1 MTKSVRNSRALT
13 VAAGEEAQGR
23 EARQRAAIVTGAGR
37 GVGRAVAIALARA
50 GFALCLAARTRE
62 ELEHTRALCGLAPAR
77 SLIVLLD
84 LAQEEAPECLI
95 DTALDHFGQV
105 DVLVNNAG
113 WAPARTPL
121 IKLSAADQDR
131 ILAVNLR
138 APIALTRL
146 AAKRMASHDA
156 GGVIVNV
163 ASSAARR
170 MPPGEAIYAAAKAG
184 LVAFTHAA
192 FAELRDRGIKLSVV
206 IPGLVDTSLIPQN
219 KRLDRALMLRPEDV
233 AAAVMT
239 IVNAPAGVC
248 AVEMVL
254 EPQRDP
260 LRGVQ

>member
-1 MTKSVRNSRALT
+1 MT
-13 VAAGEEAQGR
+13 VAADQKAQSR
-23 EARQRAAIVTGAGR
+23 EGRQREPIETGAGP
-37 GVGRAVAIALARA
+37 GVGRCVAIALAQA

-62 ELEHTRALCGLAPAR
+62 ELEHTRALSGLAPAR

-95 DTALDHFGQV
+95 DTAFDHFGQV

-113 WAPARTPL
+113 WAPVRTPL

-131 ILAVNLR
+131 ILAINLR

-146 AAKRMASHDA
+146 AAKRMASQGHA
-156 GGVIVNV
+156 GVIVNV

-170 MPPGEAIYAAAKAG
+170 TPPGEAIYAAAKAG
-184 LVAFTHAA
+184 LIAFTHAA
-192 FAELRDRGIKLSVV
+192 FAELRDRGIKLSVI
-206 IPGLVDTSLIPQN
+206 IPGMVDTSLIPQN
-219 KRLDRALMLRPEDV
+219 KRLDRALMLRPEDI
-233 AAAVMT
+233 ATAVMT

-248 AVEMVL
+248 PVELVL

-260 LRGVQ
+260 IRGGQ

>member
-1 MTKSVRNSRALT
+1 MEKAHGQET
-13 VAAGEEAQGR
+13 
-23 EARQRAAIVTGAGR
+23 RQRVAIVTGAGR

-62 ELEHTRALCGLAPAR
+62 ELEHTRTLCGLAPAR

-95 DTALDHFGQV
+95 DTAFDHFGPV

-121 IKLSAADQDR
+121 VKLSAADQDR
-131 ILAVNLR
+131 ILAINLR
-138 APIALTRL
+138 APIALARL
-146 AAKRMASHDA
+146 AAKRMASQEHA
-156 GGVIVNV
+156 GVIVNV

-170 MPPGEAIYAAAKAG
+170 MPSGEAIYAAAKAG
-184 LVAFTHAA
+184 LIAFTHAA

-206 IPGLVDTSLIPQN
+206 IPGLIDTSLIPHN
-219 KRLDRALMLRPEDV
+219 KRLDRRLMLRPEDV
-233 AAAVMT
+233 AAAV
-239 IVNAPAGVC
+239 ISIINAPAGVC
-248 AVEMVL
+248 PVELVL

-260 LRGVQ
+260 LRGGQ